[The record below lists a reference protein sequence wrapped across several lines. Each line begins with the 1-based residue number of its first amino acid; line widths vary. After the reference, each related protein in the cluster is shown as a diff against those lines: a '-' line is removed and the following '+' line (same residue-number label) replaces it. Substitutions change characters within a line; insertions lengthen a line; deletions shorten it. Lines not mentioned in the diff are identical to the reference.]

1 MNPSYFDVDDVGTR
15 GFHGS
20 WHVLT
25 HRRSS
30 LFAEGQSELGLKE
43 GDVVWVLLDPQA
55 GFP

>member
-30 LFAEGQSELGLKE
+30 LCAEGQSELGLKE

-55 GFP
+55 GLP